1 MNMKQV
7 TKDTKVTFALDKCV
21 VGAREDKQTFSLD
34 DIGWNGEQGNE
45 LNRFLTSCFDEW
57 LSNHIDC
64 GWYFEDD
71 VEGDE

>member
-45 LNRFLTSCFDEW
+45 LSGR
-57 LSNHIDC
+57 
-64 GWYFEDD
+64 
-71 VEGDE
+71 